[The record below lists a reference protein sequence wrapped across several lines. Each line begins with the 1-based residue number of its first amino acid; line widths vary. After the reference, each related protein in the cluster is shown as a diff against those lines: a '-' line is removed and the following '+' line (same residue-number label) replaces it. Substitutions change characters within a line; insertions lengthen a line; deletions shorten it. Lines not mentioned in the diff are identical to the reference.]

1 MNNTIWLFSFFFWI
15 TGASLPYVLWNS
27 AMAELPDGRGV
38 ILFGGECGAS
48 SKSKEILELCAGGE
62 SWNLVDVSLKYARID
77 HVVIPLI

>member
-1 MNNTIWLFSFFFWI
+1 MNNTIWLFSFFWI
-15 TGASLPYVLWNS
+15 TGASLWPYVLWNS

-48 SKSKEILELCAGGE
+48 SNSKEILELCAGGE

>member
-1 MNNTIWLFSFFFWI
+1 
-15 TGASLPYVLWNS
+15 
-27 AMAELPDGRGV
+27 MAELPDGRGV

-48 SKSKEILELCAGGE
+48 SNSKEILELCAGGE